1 MRPEGVVAFSGM
13 SAYLLLIV
21 VFSAL
26 WLLWMWLGAL
36 FDAIS
41 DYHRQQAAADSKPR
55 GLVSQRKER

>member
-1 MRPEGVVAFSGM
+1 M

-26 WLLWMWLGAL
+26 WLFWAWFGAL

-41 DYHRQQAAADSKPR
+41 DYHRKAAADASR
-55 GLVSQRKER
+55 EDS